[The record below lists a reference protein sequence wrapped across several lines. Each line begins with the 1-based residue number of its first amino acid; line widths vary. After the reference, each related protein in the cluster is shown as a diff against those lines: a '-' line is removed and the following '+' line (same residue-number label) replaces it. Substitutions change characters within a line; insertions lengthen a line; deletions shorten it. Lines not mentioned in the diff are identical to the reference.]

1 MVTSR
6 KIYDVIIVGGGFSGL
21 NLTYKLSKNY
31 NLNVLLIEESDQ
43 LGGLASTF
51 YSKGIKLEKFYHHW
65 FTGDHEIMALID
77 ELDLSHRLIVKP
89 SRTGVYYANSTYRL
103 STPIDVLKF
112 KPLSFFARIRLG
124 LGFIYAKFLND
135 SSKIENKTSE
145 EWLVK
150 VFGEEVFE
158 KVWKPLLVGKFGED
172 YDLLSAVWMWK
183 KLGLRGSSRSKDG
196 RENLI
201 YFDGSFDELTNKIEE
216 EIIKSGSD
224 ILKGCKVNEVTENN
238 NIDLLEVR
246 SDKGYLIQ
254 SKKVIFT
261 TAPEITESICSKV
274 IDKTTRNQL
283 SRIEYLGNVCMI
295 LFLDK
300 SLSDFYWLNINDPNF
315 PFVGI
320 IEHTN
325 FDSTFVDSG
334 YHVVYL
340 SRYCR
345 VEDKYFLMEDN
356 DFLKLCKESL
366 KEMFPDFSEDSIKDY
381 AIWRSKY
388 AQPFMEIGYKSL
400 IPKNELLKDKIFQV
414 SMANIYPE
422 DRGTNCAVKY
432 TNNFLDKYY
441 DHKQD

>member
-1 MVTSR
+1 MIISSKT
-6 KIYDVIIVGGGFSGL
+6 YDVTVIGGGFSGL
-21 NLTYKLSKNY
+21 NLAYKLSKNH
-31 NLNVLLIEESDQ
+31 NLKVLLLEESDQ

-51 YSKGIKLEKFYHHW
+51 YYKGIKLEKFYHHW
-65 FTGDHEIMALID
+65 FTGDKAIMTLID
-77 ELDLSHRLIVKP
+77 ELGLSKRLMVKP

-103 STPIDVLKF
+103 STPIDLLKF
-112 KPLSFFARIRLG
+112 KPLSFIARIRLG
-124 LGFIYAKFLND
+124 LGFIYAKFLKD
-135 SSKIENKTSE
+135 SLKIESKTSE
-145 EWLVK
+145 EWLIK
-150 VFGEEVFE
+150 VFGNEVFE

-172 YDLLSAVWMWK
+172 YKSLSAVWMWK

-201 YFDGSFDELTNKIEE
+201 YFDGSFDELINKIEE
-216 EIIKSGSD
+216 EIIKYGSD
-224 ILKGCKVNEVTENN
+224 IIKECKINEVIENN
-238 NIDLLEVR
+238 NMDLLEVK
-246 SDKGYLIQ
+246 SDKNLLIQ
-254 SKKVIFT
+254 TKKVIFT
-261 TAPEITESICSKV
+261 TAPEITESICNKA
-274 IDKTTRNQL
+274 IDENTRNQL

-300 SLSDFYWLNINDPNF
+300 SLSDIYWLNVNDANF

-325 FDSTFVDSG
+325 FDNTFVDNG

-345 VEDKYFLMEDN
+345 VEDKYFKMNDN
-356 DFLKLCKESL
+356 ELIKVCKDSL

-381 AIWRSKY
+381 VIWRSKHS
-388 AQPFMEIGYKSL
+388 QPFMEIGYKSL

-422 DRGTNCAVKY
+422 DRGTNQAVKY
-432 TNNFLDKYY
+432 TDDFLRKYY
-441 DHKQD
+441 GKK

>member
-1 MVTSR
+1 MTISR
-6 KIYDVIIVGGGFSGL
+6 KTYDVIVVGGGFSGL
-21 NLTYKLSKNY
+21 NLAYKLSKNY
-31 NLNVLLIEESDQ
+31 KSKVLLVEESDQ

-65 FTGDHEIMALID
+65 FTGDREIMALID
-77 ELDLSHRLIVKP
+77 ELGLSERLIVKP
-89 SRTGVYYANSTYRL
+89 SRTGVYYANSTFRL

-112 KPLSFFARIRLG
+112 KPLKFLSRIRLG
-124 LGFIYAKFLND
+124 LGFIYAKFLKD

-145 EWLVK
+145 EWLTK
-150 VFGEEVFE
+150 VFGNEVFE
-158 KVWKPLLVGKFGED
+158 KIWKPLLIGKFGDD
-172 YDLLSAVWMWK
+172 YQSLSAVWMWK

-201 YFDGSFDELTNKIEE
+201 YFDGSFDELTITIEK
-216 EIIKSGSD
+216 EILASGSD
-224 ILKGCKVNEVTENN
+224 ILKECKINEVIENKTT
-238 NIDLLEVR
+238 DLLEIK
-246 SDKGYLIQ
+246 SEKNHLLQ
-254 SKKVIFT
+254 AKKVIFT
-261 TAPEITESICSKV
+261 TAPEITERICKKV
-274 IDKTTRNQL
+274 IDENTRNQL
-283 SRIEYLGNVCMI
+283 TGIDYLGNVCMI

-300 SLSDFYWLNINDPNF
+300 PLSDFYWLNVNDPNF

-325 FDSTFVDSG
+325 FDNTFVDNG

-345 VEDKYFLMEDN
+345 VEDRYFLMN
-356 DFLKLCKESL
+356 DSEFLKVCKESL
-366 KEMFPDFSEDSIKDY
+366 KKMFPDFSEDSIKDH
-381 AIWRSKY
+381 AIWRSRY
-388 AQPFMEIGYKSL
+388 SQPFMEIGYKSM

-441 DHKQD
+441 DHK

>member
-1 MVTSR
+1 MIPEE
-6 KIYDVIIVGGGFSGL
+6 IYDVIVIGGGYSGL
-21 NLTYKLSKNY
+21 NLTYKLSKNH
-31 NLNVLLIEESDQ
+31 NLRVLLVEESDQ

-65 FTGDHEIMALID
+65 FIGDKEIMALID
-77 ELDLSHRLIVKP
+77 ELGLSERLIVKP
-89 SRTGVYYANSTYRL
+89 SRTGVYYANSTFRL

-112 KPLSFFARIRLG
+112 KPLTLISRIRLG
-124 LGFIYAKFLND
+124 LGFIYAKFLKDTSN
-135 SSKIENKTSE
+135 IEGMTSE
-145 EWLVK
+145 EWLTK
-150 VFGEEVFE
+150 VFGNEVYE

-172 YDLLSAVWMWK
+172 HKSLSAVWMWK

-224 ILKGCKVNEVTENN
+224 ILKECKINEVIENN
-238 NIDLLEVR
+238 DTNLLEVK
-246 SDKGYLIQ
+246 SEQNHLIQ
-254 SKKVIFT
+254 AKKVIFT
-261 TAPEITESICSKV
+261 TAPEITESICKKSL
-274 IDKTTRNQL
+274 DKETRNQL
-283 SRIEYLGNVCMI
+283 TRIDYLGNVCMI

-300 SLSDFYWLNINDPNF
+300 SLSDFYWLNVNDPNF

-325 FDSTFVDSG
+325 FDNTFVDNG
-334 YHVVYL
+334 YHVIYL

-345 VEDKYFLMEDN
+345 VEDKYFIMSDKE
-356 DFLKLCKESL
+356 FLNVCKDSL
-366 KEMFPDFSEDSIKDY
+366 KEMFPDFSEDSIKDF

-388 AQPFMEIGYKSL
+388 SQPFMEIGYKSM
-400 IPKNELLKDKIFQV
+400 IPKNELLKDKIFQI

-432 TNNFLDKYY
+432 TDDFLNEYY
-441 DHKQD
+441 DDK